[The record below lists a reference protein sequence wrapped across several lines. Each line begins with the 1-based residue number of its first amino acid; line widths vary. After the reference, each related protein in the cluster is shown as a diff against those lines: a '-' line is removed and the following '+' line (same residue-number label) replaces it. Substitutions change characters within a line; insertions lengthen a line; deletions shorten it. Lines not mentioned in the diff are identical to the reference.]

1 MGGAGDDAVFR
12 QTLVLL
18 ERADAA
24 LSACTAA
31 HPGLSAGLSA
41 DLSAGALGANM
52 ETCSP
57 ETWARF
63 NCLSMVRRGG
73 GGGVPHLRPC
83 QEGGLPHLRRC
94 QEFSRC
100 RSLCMIQSGSQGW
113 RRSQRPRVCRRSRCL
128 LRV

>member
-1 MGGAGDDAVFR
+1 VGGAGDDAVFR

-73 GGGVPHLRPC
+73 GGGGPPLR
-83 QEGGLPHLRRC
+83 GGGVAAPAPLPGVFQMQIALYD
-94 QEFSRC
+94 
-100 RSLCMIQSGSQGW
+100 
-113 RRSQRPRVCRRSRCL
+113 PVRVAGLAPESAPTCL
-128 LRV
+128 QAQ

>member
-73 GGGVPHLRPC
+73 GGGCRTC
-83 QEGGLPHLRRC
+83 AAARRGG
-94 QEFSRC
+94 C
-100 RSLCMIQSGSQGW
+100 RTCAAA
-113 RRSQRPRVCRRSRCL
+113 RSFPDADRS
-128 LRV
+128 V

>member
-1 MGGAGDDAVFR
+1 VGGAGDDAVFR

-73 GGGVPHLRPC
+73 GGGGGGRPGPPAR
-83 QEGGLPHLRRC
+83 GGGCPPGAAARRGG
-94 QEFSRC
+94 C
-100 RSLCMIQSGSQGW
+100 RTCAAA
-113 RRSQRPRVCRRSRCL
+113 RSFPDADRS
-128 LRV
+128 V